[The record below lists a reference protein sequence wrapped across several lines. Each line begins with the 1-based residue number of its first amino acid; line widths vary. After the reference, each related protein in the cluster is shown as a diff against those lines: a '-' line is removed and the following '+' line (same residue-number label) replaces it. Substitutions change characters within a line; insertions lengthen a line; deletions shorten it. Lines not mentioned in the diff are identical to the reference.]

1 MLLRHLTEDK
11 VPFSS
16 GPAIAGTAFYPQP
29 NNSDTRVTIFFFGLS
44 AKIKLEIKTYL
55 INLIQAIIK
64 LFFFLKIHRK
74 LDPCAK
80 LQSTSRREIPGWP

>member
-11 VPFSS
+11 VPLSS
-16 GPAIAGTAFYPQP
+16 EPKIAGTAFYPQP

-44 AKIKLEIKTYL
+44 VKIKLEIKTYR

-64 LFFFLKIHRK
+64 LFFFLKIQK

-80 LQSTSRREIPGWP
+80 LQSTSQREIPGWP